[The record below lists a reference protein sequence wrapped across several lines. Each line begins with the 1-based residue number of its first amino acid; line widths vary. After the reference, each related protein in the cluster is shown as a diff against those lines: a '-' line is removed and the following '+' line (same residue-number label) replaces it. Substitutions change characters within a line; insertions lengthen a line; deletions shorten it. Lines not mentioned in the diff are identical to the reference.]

1 MALFS
6 VCLWEQLWPLFL
18 PHSPVPTEES
28 LRCPE
33 NQHRASGRA
42 SSSVPQHGQL
52 VWRPTC
58 IRIPSLALFLFFLS
72 FTFSLLQTPPHHD
85 HTVFLSVSNKKTFQD
100 LLAAS
105 KPTTRQ
111 FSHLFFFG
119 YGYVFIFKF
128 FYCWHYYKCPPVLPL
143 RPTCPAFTTVVCG
156 SWAMHMCIYVLFMA
170 VFLNAGMNRKK
181 SGNLWH

>member
-85 HTVFLSVSNKKTFQD
+85 RTVFLSVSNKKTFQD

-111 FSHLFFFG
+111 FSRLFFFG

-128 FYCWHYYKCPPVLPL
+128 FLLLTLLQMSPLSSPFAPPALLSPQWCVGRGL
-143 RPTCPAFTTVVCG
+143 CICAYMFF
-156 SWAMHMCIYVLFMA
+156 SWLYF
-170 VFLNAGMNRKK
+170 
-181 SGNLWH
+181 